1 MAKYRTALGK
11 TIDMSVLATKNEK
24 VRAVGNMSVNA
35 RGDTIDA
42 QGRVVTPVTEK
53 VNQNYAKTVGN
64 RSANPVR
71 KSIPEPKKQQPPQP
85 QVEELVELR
94 MNGGKLLVATHDFT
108 QVTLLGLRLHR
119 RFLHASICLVT

>member
-11 TIDMSVLATKNEK
+11 TVDMSVLATKNEK

-42 QGRVVTPVTEK
+42 QGKVITPVTEK
-53 VNQNYAKTVGN
+53 VNQNYSKTVGN

-71 KSIPEPKKQQPPQP
+71 KPMPESKKPQAPQP
-85 QVEELVELR
+85 QAEELIELSQFEKELEEDMADDAEVERIKQEELKAQQKR
-94 MNGGKLLVATHDFT
+94 GKK
-108 QVTLLGLRLHR
+108 
-119 RFLHASICLVT
+119 